1 MERIKRIKRFIIALI
16 ITFLV
21 LFSSDIGWLESIAT
35 EPPVIVHVV
44 QEIKRTEYTNSEIT
58 HLIDE
63 HIHSEKHRDIM
74 KDRLVNGYTTE
85 VIAEKY
91 DMSVRGVK
99 YIIAKCEDTILPLL
113 SI

>member
-1 MERIKRIKRFIIALI
+1 MERCKRIKRFIIALI

-35 EPPVIVHVV
+35 EPPVVGMT
-44 QEIKRTEYTNSEIT
+44 QEIKKTEYTNSEIT

-63 HIHSEKHRDIM
+63 HIHNEKHRDIM

-85 VIAEKY
+85 LIAEKY

-99 YIIAKCEDTILPLL
+99 YIISKCEDTILPLL